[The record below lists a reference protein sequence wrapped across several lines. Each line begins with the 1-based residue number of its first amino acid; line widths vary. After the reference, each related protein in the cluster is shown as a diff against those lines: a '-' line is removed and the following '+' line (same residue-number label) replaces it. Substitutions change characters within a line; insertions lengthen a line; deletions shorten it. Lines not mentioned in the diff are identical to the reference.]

1 MPNNCHKYKIMLY
14 KKTHRKT
21 TKKFYRIIIKS
32 LNNSPDYVFDKYYN
46 RITKILARKMKIEN
60 YLGNFF
66 NCFGIPFKKEVYNNK
81 NSYAIEFNWK
91 NANHKIQ
98 VENGRIVY
106 AW

>member
-1 MPNNCHKYKIMLY
+1 
-14 KKTHRKT
+14 
-21 TKKFYRIIIKS
+21 
-32 LNNSPDYVFDKYYN
+32 
-46 RITKILARKMKIEN
+46 MKIEN